1 MFSQEQL
8 ESLSTP
14 CYIFDERELE
24 DNFNSF
30 GRALREAWGD
40 NEHVCYSV
48 KTNPFPWILKKAKE
62 CDCLAEVVSDD
73 EYDLALTCGF
83 DPCEIV
89 FNGPVKGRRCFE
101 HALSNGAIV
110 NIDSKRELRWL
121 EEIARESCVPVK
133 VGVRVNIDLEK
144 FCPGQTIGGDEP
156 GRFGFSYEDGEVAAV
171 LSRIKGMPGVVIAGL
186 HMHVTTYGRTPY
198 AYRVLAS
205 HAASVIAENDLAG
218 SLEYVDMG
226 GGYYGGGP
234 QNEGRYE
241 EYAAEMASELK
252 TVCDPAAVE
261 LLVEPGGAVI
271 CTPGYYAGRVVDVKD
286 VRGHRFVVSE
296 LSRLNIDH
304 EMKKTSYPLVLF
316 TERENAMPKQSLCG
330 FTCMESDRLCIL
342 EDERELSEG
351 DIILIRFAGAYSM
364 SFTPGFF
371 IEHAPAVYSYRDGAF
386 ELHRSLFE
394 VDLSAR

>member
-1 MFSQEQL
+1 M
-8 ESLSTP
+8 
-14 CYIFDERELE
+14 
-24 DNFNSF
+24 
-30 GRALREAWGD
+30 
-40 NEHVCYSV
+40 
-48 KTNPFPWILKKAKE
+48 
-62 CDCLAEVVSDD
+62 SDD

-261 LLVEPGGAVI
+261 LLVEPGGAVV
-271 CTPGYYAGRVVDVKD
+271 CSPASYFGRVLDVKETTYD
-286 VRGHRFVVSE
+286 RFVTCD
-296 LSRLNIDH
+296 LSRINIDH
-304 EMKKTSYPLVLF
+304 EMKKTSYAYELHL
-316 TERENAMPKQSLCG
+316 RRNAVRPDVSCGRTPEAIGGGEGVGSGTPVEDRPSIPRQVLCG
-330 FTCMESDRLCIL
+330 YTCMESDRLCAL
-342 EDERELSEG
+342 EGEPRLDVG
-351 DIILIRFAGAYSM
+351 DLVEIRNAGAYSM

-371 IEHAPAVYSYRDGAF
+371 IRYAPAVYALDGAG
-386 ELHRSLFE
+386 ELSLKRCLRHAE
-394 VDLSAR
+394 VRAWSSCITNKIEEEDVL